1 MGGNLLK
8 HRFLEFPLWF
18 TGVTNTTSI
27 QEEAGSLPGLTQRVK
42 DLEFLGAAV

>member
-18 TGVTNTTSI
+18 TGVTKATSI
-27 QEEAGSLPGLTQRVK
+27 QEEAGSLPGLTQRAK
-42 DLEFLGAAV
+42 YMALLQAAA